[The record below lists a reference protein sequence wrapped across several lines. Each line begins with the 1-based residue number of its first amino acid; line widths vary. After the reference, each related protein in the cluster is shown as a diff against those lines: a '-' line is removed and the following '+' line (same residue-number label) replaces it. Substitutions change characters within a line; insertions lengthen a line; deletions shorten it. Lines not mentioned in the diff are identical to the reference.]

1 MNEKEVNSYPRC
13 AVGTDWDSHR
23 REVDITS
30 RKVEKT
36 YSKVVDM
43 ANDVESTA
51 KVLERAS
58 IVLENIKEDLVG
70 AATGRK
76 QISIVSHLLTV
87 AILGIIA
94 LVILVERSQ
103 KVIHFG
109 ATALT
114 PELTISNSEQSKPE
128 Q

>member
-1 MNEKEVNSYPRC
+1 MTDKDLNSYPKC
-13 AVGTDWDSHR
+13 AAANDWDSHR
-23 REVDITS
+23 REVDITG

-36 YSKVVDM
+36 YAKVVDM
-43 ANDVESTA
+43 SNDVESTA

-58 IVLENIKEDLVG
+58 VILDNIKNDLVG

-87 AILGIIA
+87 TILGIIV

-114 PELTISNSEQSKPE
+114 PELTISNSEQPKTGG
-128 Q
+128 